1 MERNFEA
8 KFQIGKAGLT
18 ASAIETFKTAFKTHH
33 QIRISV
39 LKSAGRNKENV
50 TKLASEI
57 QGKMG
62 SPCAIRVIGFTII
75 FVHIKRANRQSL

>member
-18 ASAIETFKTAFKTHH
+18 APAIETFKIAFKTHH
-33 QIRISV
+33 QLRISV

-50 TKLASEI
+50 IKIASEI

-62 SPCAIRVIGFTII
+62 SPCAVRVIGFTII
-75 FVHIKRANRQSL
+75 FVHIKKAKK